1 MVYHPAEHAESPT
14 SETPVARFCSVKT
27 SEIFVSMLAPSRRA
41 LQGAH
46 YLLSV
51 PPRRTKW
58 SRAERSLRAS
68 RTRWRNENVLS
79 QRQPSNARRLSRPC
93 PRTVVATVTTRV
105 RWTPMS
111 LQEASDAR
119 KARLLALRKRKA
131 GEAIDEECVSPCC
144 SMWNRVVVLTL
155 RTHKQRTL
163 RTGYQAPDV

>member
-1 MVYHPAEHAESPT
+1 
-14 SETPVARFCSVKT
+14 
-27 SEIFVSMLAPSRRA
+27 
-41 LQGAH
+41 
-46 YLLSV
+46 
-51 PPRRTKW
+51 
-58 SRAERSLRAS
+58 
-68 RTRWRNENVLS
+68 
-79 QRQPSNARRLSRPC
+79 
-93 PRTVVATVTTRV
+93 
-105 RWTPMS
+105 MS